1 MPPISPVTLV
11 PRGGE
16 GATGFLSPEYLADQ
30 ARQMLAKAPP
40 DKHVALVAVADHTGT
55 IEFHGAAKI
64 GDTWEVGG
72 VFSKKKGEPA
82 KYGVRVGIYF

>member
-1 MPPISPVTLV
+1 MPPLSPVVV
-11 PRGGE
+11 PSGAGGP
-16 GATGFLSPEYLADQ
+16 TGFLSDEYLADQ
-30 ARQMLAKAPP
+30 ARRLLAKAPAG
-40 DKHVALVAVADHTGT
+40 KNVALVAVADHTGT

-64 GDTWEVGG
+64 GDTWEIGG